1 MRECKRTDD
10 FVKEFDKICT
20 HRKNIL
26 NKLYIENVYKE
37 MNFLRKQS
45 MHTKSVFQDKMLR
58 QNYTLKNYTI
68 HKECDYPATIV
79 CIKVHNEI
87 FAI

>member
-1 MRECKRTDD
+1 MRKCKRTDD
-10 FVKEFDKICT
+10 FVKE
-20 HRKNIL
+20 L
-26 NKLYIENVYKE
+26 KLCVENVYKE

-58 QNYTLKNYTI
+58 QNYTLKNYTL
-68 HKECDYPATIV
+68 HKECDYRATIV